1 MGLFGKLFRKKEGGT
16 RVGNWLRQIAYNN
29 SMGLLG
35 RDMGM
40 PENNIG
46 MIRHMVS
53 DMVSTLKKE

>member
-35 RDMGM
+35 KDMGM
-40 PENNIG
+40 GETLGGMFRHELENMRDNF
-46 MIRHMVS
+46 
-53 DMVSTLKKE
+53 KKD